1 MDPEEARKRQIAD
14 MKARVKLD
22 DQQIVQLDR
31 IYDETKE
38 QFDQLFKKRNADG
51 RAIWNA
57 QTEKIRAIL
66 RPDQLPLYEQY
77 RAQREA
83 EREAER
89 IKHGRPPGPK

>member
-1 MDPEEARKRQIAD
+1 
-14 MKARVKLD
+14 MKLKVKLD
-22 DQQIVQLDR
+22 DQQIAQLDQ
-31 IYDETKE
+31 IYDETRE

-51 RAIWNA
+51 RAIWDA

-66 RPDQLPLYEQY
+66 RPDQLPLYEEH

-89 IKHGRPPGPK
+89 KKHGRPEE